1 LAADTY
7 AEQRAPLV
15 RFAIC
20 PAAAPGNEIAQSVA
34 VVHSVEENLRGNWRG
49 IMRLVKAAL
58 VGLLVGL
65 TNYMAFYSSAQ
76 AEPSPG
82 VTEKT
87 ARIALVREF
96 VREMEVLYRLQE
108 TAKKEFAE
116 DSSTTGKLTTGIR
129 VGTRTLFEM
138 QESVSRLDMIGLDT
152 GWGKFRDL
160 LKSFHNQRMATVQE
174 MNQIAKAMLSGP
186 APGVNYG
193 EMTARAP
200 ELTAQVEQIDK
211 SMFQMSQALFLALVD
226 DGRVDADGNLHHLIL
241 NKKDRAGMVH
251 TIDIAFGRSLDDNK
265 NSTSIVS
272 AAWAIKYGL
281 TRPIYKAADEP

>member
-1 LAADTY
+1 MGIFGGRLMKSRLA
-7 AEQRAPLV
+7 LGV
-15 RFAIC
+15 
-20 PAAAPGNEIAQSVA
+20 
-34 VVHSVEENLRGNWRG
+34 
-49 IMRLVKAAL
+49 AAL
-58 VGLLVGL
+58 LCVGV
-65 TNYMAFYSSAQ
+65 TVAEVSQ

-116 DSSTTGKLTTGIR
+116 DSSTTGKITTGIR

-138 QESVSRLDMIGLDT
+138 QESVSRLHMIGLDT
-152 GWGKFRDL
+152 RWGEFRDL
-160 LKSFHNQRMATVQE
+160 LKSFHDQRMAAVQE

-193 EMTARAP
+193 AMTARAP

-211 SMFQMSQALFLALVD
+211 SMFTMSQPLFFALVD
-226 DGRVDADGNLHHLIL
+226 EGRVEADGKLHRLIL
-241 NKKDRAGMVH
+241 NKKDRADMVH
-251 TIDIAFGRSLDDNK
+251 TIDTAFGRSLDDK
-265 NSTSIVS
+265 NATSIVN

-281 TRPIYKAADEP
+281 TGPNYKAADEP

>member
-1 LAADTY
+1 
-7 AEQRAPLV
+7 
-15 RFAIC
+15 
-20 PAAAPGNEIAQSVA
+20 
-34 VVHSVEENLRGNWRG
+34 
-49 IMRLVKAAL
+49 
-58 VGLLVGL
+58 
-65 TNYMAFYSSAQ
+65 
-76 AEPSPG
+76 
-82 VTEKT
+82 
-87 ARIALVREF
+87 
-96 VREMEVLYRLQE
+96 MEVLYRLQE
-108 TAKKEFAE
+108 TAKKEFVE

-281 TRPIYKAADEP
+281 TRPIYKAAEGAVMSQPLPPATPSQPAAGSFCKPPGPQPIGNVRLASVARRTAHARFPMLRTRVRRIP